1 MGKNKQEKAI
11 MPSSAGIITTY
22 KCTAECEDC
31 CFNCS
36 RKKTSIMN
44 TQQLIHIIE
53 ELISLESVKVIV
65 FTGGEATLLGNTLIE
80 GINYATKNGLAT
92 RLVTN
97 GHWAS
102 NPVRA
107 EKYVKKLKDAGLK
120 EINFSTGD
128 QHQKYV
134 RVDKVLLGSLMAIE
148 QDIPVSISLETH
160 RFAKFREND
169 LKSNPIFKKIMDSKN
184 KDLFTYIC
192 SSWISI
198 KNIDKYGHNNH
209 EINLSELDYGCDNLY
224 SNISVDSNNNIYSC
238 CGLTI
243 HSIREMSLGNIE
255 KIPLEKAINKQ
266 LDDLIKKWIFLV
278 GPYHIIKKAKEW
290 TEKIKIPKLGHR
302 CLYCAYIY
310 NNPLVMETIRN
321 NIRIISDEIES
332 NFIEKTIFY
341 KNFN

>member
-1 MGKNKQEKAI
+1 MEKIKQEKPI

-36 RKKTSIMN
+36 RKKSSIMN
-44 TQQLIHIIE
+44 KQQLIHIID
-53 ELISLESVKVIV
+53 ELISLKSVKVIV
-65 FTGGEATLLGNTLIE
+65 FTGGEATLLGNVLIE
-80 GINYATKNGLAT
+80 GINYANKNGFAT

-97 GHWAS
+97 GHWVTNS
-102 NPVRA
+102 VRA
-107 EKYVKKLKDAGLK
+107 ENYIQKLKDVGLK

-134 RVDKVLLGSLMAIE
+134 RVDNVLLGSLIAIE
-148 QDIPVSISLETH
+148 HGIPVSISLETH
-160 RFAKFREND
+160 RFAKFRERD

-198 KNIDKYGHNNH
+198 KNTNKYGHNNH
-209 EINLSELDYGCDNLY
+209 EINLSEMDYGCDNLY

-243 HSIREMSLGNIE
+243 HSIKEMSLGNIE
-255 KIPLEKAINKQ
+255 KILLEEAINNQ
-266 LDDLIKKWIFLV
+266 LDDLLKKWIFLV
-278 GPYHIIKKAKEW
+278 GPYHIIKKTKEW
-290 TEKIKIPKLGHR
+290 NSKIEIPKLGHR

-310 NNPLVMETIRN
+310 NNPLVIETIIK
-321 NIRIISDEIES
+321 NIKTIRDEIES
-332 NFIEKTIFY
+332 SFIEKTIFY